1 VKTRLAEALGP
12 ELAAEVY
19 RVLADEEIRLTA
31 PREGE
36 YERVFLFAPAEAR
49 AAVQQW
55 LPGQTLAPQRGAD
68 LGERMANAFEDAF
81 RSGARRAVLIGSD
94 VPSLSRDDVCE
105 AFEAVEEHGVVVGP
119 ASDGGYYLVAL
130 DRPRPSLF
138 RDVAWSTPSV
148 FASSIQRAGALG
160 LDVHVLRT
168 LSDVDTID
176 DLRGQWTGL
185 RRLFTRERAAAVE
198 AALP

>member
-1 VKTRLAEALGP
+1 
-12 ELAAEVY
+12 
-19 RVLADEEIRLTA
+19 
-31 PREGE
+31 
-36 YERVFLFAPAEAR
+36 
-49 AAVQQW
+49 
-55 LPGQTLAPQRGAD
+55 
-68 LGERMANAFEDAF
+68 
-81 RSGARRAVLIGSD
+81 
-94 VPSLSRDDVCE
+94 
-105 AFEAVEEHGVVVGP
+105 
-119 ASDGGYYLVAL
+119 
-130 DRPRPSLF
+130 
-138 RDVAWSTPSV
+138 V